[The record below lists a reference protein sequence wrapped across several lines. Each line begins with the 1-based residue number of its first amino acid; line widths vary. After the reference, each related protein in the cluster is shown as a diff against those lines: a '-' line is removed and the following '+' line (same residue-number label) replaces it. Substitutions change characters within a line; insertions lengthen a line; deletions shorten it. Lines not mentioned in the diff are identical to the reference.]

1 MSMPILHGV
10 SLSPFVRK
18 VRVALAEKSVA
29 YEHDPVLPFG
39 QTDEYKAKSP
49 LGKIPCWED
58 GDFVLPDSSCII
70 AYLERTHPE
79 PALYPA
85 DPKECGRALWFEEFS
100 DSKLSEVLSTV
111 FFQRFVQ
118 PNFFQQDPDEAL
130 IAESLVAA
138 EHWFEYLE
146 GQLDGRSA
154 IVGSHFSIADLAIG
168 SIFVNFQYGGGQV
181 DAGRWP
187 GLAAYVA
194 GLHVRPSFK
203 AILEDEKSSLPQ

>member
-1 MSMPILHGV
+1 MPILHGV
-10 SLSPFVRK
+10 ALSPFVRK
-18 VRVALAEKSVA
+18 VRVALAEKGVDCESV
-29 YEHDPVLPFG
+29 PQLPFG
-39 QTDEYKAKSP
+39 QSDEYRQKSP
-49 LGKIPCWED
+49 LGKVPCWED
-58 GDFVLPDSSCII
+58 GDFILPDSSCII
-70 AYLERTHPE
+70 SYLERTHPE

-118 PNFFQQDPDEAL
+118 PNFFQKDPDEAV
-130 IAESLVAA
+130 IAESLEQA
-138 EHWFEYLE
+138 EHWFAYLE
-146 GQLDGRSA
+146 GELDGRSA

-168 SIFVNFQYGGGQV
+168 SIFVNFHYGGGRV

-194 GLHVRPSFK
+194 GLHVRPAFK
-203 AILEDEKSSLPQ
+203 EILEDEKSSLPQ